1 MRGEKCYNCCLQSAQ
16 DVWTRLSA
24 GLGPA
29 LFLCPDVR
37 TAYGEETVV
46 DLETPLRSLLS
57 DLGLDLYDLEMV
69 KGTLNVV
76 VTKSGGVDLEAL
88 TKANRQISEWLDVND
103 PIAGR
108 YTLDVSSPGLERKL
122 RTPAHFIST
131 IGEVVTLR
139 ERRSDAPTR
148 RLEGT
153 VLAAD
158 ETSVTLEDAEQG
170 RVVVL
175 IDSIERARTVFKWGA
190 EAKPS
195 PSRAKSDASSTR
207 KGG

>member
-1 MRGEKCYNCCLQSAQ
+1 
-16 DVWTRLSA
+16 
-24 GLGPA
+24 
-29 LFLCPDVR
+29 
-37 TAYGEETVV
+37 V

-57 DLGLDLYDLEMV
+57 ELGLDLYDLEMV

-76 VTKSGGVDLEAL
+76 VTKPGGVDLEAL

-108 YTLDVSSPGLERKL
+108 FTLDVSSPGLERKL
-122 RTPAHFIST
+122 RTPAHFISS

-158 ETSVTLEDAEQG
+158 ETSVTLDDAEQG
-170 RVVVL
+170 RVVVT

-195 PSRAKSDASSTR
+195 PSRAMSDASSTK